1 MLNLF
6 QKLHKISF
14 INFYFNYRIQSY
26 KIPLF
31 EKKICLYNTLVL
43 RNKEI
48 TAPFPD
54 RLFDLLEEKWW
65 QFQFVDFNVII
76 FMELALHLSEAKDV
90 NALTSPKQ

>member
-31 EKKICLYNTLVL
+31 EKKNYDFYNTLVL

-48 TAPFPD
+48 TDPPF
-54 RLFDLLEEKWW
+54 
-65 QFQFVDFNVII
+65 QIDF
-76 FMELALHLSEAKDV
+76 
-90 NALTSPKQ
+90 LTS